1 MRRLAR
7 LATEVR
13 PSYADGTMTAGES
26 TSGRLDLSFG
36 GQLLTGP
43 FAQLATGLR
52 WMFWGLTLQ
61 MVGAMGLI
69 APFAALLL
77 RMPLPNLVGLLPVTI
92 LIWLIG
98 GLIVLW
104 GEQKCL
110 HLELPFGLTHALPG
124 QNWLRA
130 AYFCQLASI
139 LIRFARRVLPAAFV
153 VWISIPCQILGFVF
167 LLLFLRR
174 LAEVIARDD
183 LRRLIDTVFLL
194 AAASLVIGAAI
205 PLSHALGVG
214 ILSALPRPARLP
226 LLVLPA
232 FLFLS
237 ATLAYA
243 ILLWRMASAAAGFSS
258 FLATVEEPDTW
269 AAETE
274 TADSEPQSEI

>member
-1 MRRLAR
+1 
-7 LATEVR
+7 
-13 PSYADGTMTAGES
+13 MTAGES

-52 WMFWGLTLQ
+52 WMFWGLALQ

-69 APFAALLL
+69 VPFAALLL
-77 RMPLPNLVGLLPVTI
+77 RMPLPNLVELLPVTI

-110 HLELPFGLTHALPG
+110 HLELPFGLTRALPG
-124 QNWLRA
+124 QSWLRA

-205 PLSHALGVG
+205 PLSQTMRLRACRPGSRPTHRLPPMPLPCVFYFGNSRLNRRRWQFARHNALGQ
-214 ILSALPRPARLP
+214 SCW
-226 LLVLPA
+226 LVLRNVCSNA
-232 FLFLS
+232 HCRQAKSLNYE
-237 ATLAYA
+237 ATN
-243 ILLWRMASAAAGFSS
+243 SAASRGAGK
-258 FLATVEEPDTW
+258 
-269 AAETE
+269 
-274 TADSEPQSEI
+274 